1 MVGAVQW
8 SSGIEDA
15 WSKVATFIPKFIGFL
30 IVLIVGYIVVKMIAK
45 ALDTLLERV
54 GFDKMVEKGG
64 LKKVIDQ
71 TEYHPSDVIAKI
83 AFVALMLLV
92 LQMAFGLFGTNPVST
107 LIASVIAYLPKVIAA
122 ILIVVIAGALA
133 AAVREILDASIGG
146 LSYGK
151 TLANGAAIAITV
163 VGAFAALNELSIAT
177 AIVNGLFYALLA
189 IVVGVT
195 VLAVGIGGV
204 QPMRTRWENVL
215 ARYDEEKPKM
225 QHEMQ
230 GAKDRIAQRAQEV
243 KDTAQAETQ
252 DQRSLG
258 SSSLRSGR

>member
-1 MVGAVQW
+1 MLVTVQW
-8 SSGIEDA
+8 SNGIEDA
-15 WSKVATFIPKFIGFL
+15 WSKVATFIPKFLGFL

-45 ALDTLLERV
+45 ALDKVLERV

-64 LKKVIDQ
+64 LKRVVDE
-71 TEYHPSDVIAKI
+71 TDYHPSDVIAKI

-92 LQMAFGLFGTNPVST
+92 LQMAFGVFGANPVSD
-107 LIASVIAYLPKVIAA
+107 LLGSVIAYLPKVIAA
-122 ILIVVIAGALA
+122 ILIVVIVGALA

-151 TLANGAAIAITV
+151 TLANAAAIAITV
-163 VGAFAALNELSIAT
+163 VGAFAALNELAIAT
-177 AIVNGLFYALLA
+177 AIVNGLFFALLA

-195 VLAVGIGGV
+195 VLAVGLGGV

-225 QHEMQ
+225 QQEIS
-230 GAKDRIAQRAQEV
+230 GAKDRISQRAQEAGD
-243 KDTAQAETQ
+243 KAQSESERA
-252 DQRSLG
+252 RNG
-258 SSSLRSGR
+258 SSTARSGR